1 MEADICVL
9 NGGKSI
15 VPGSPVVKTSPF
27 NAWGVDS
34 IPGLGAKIP
43 CALWPKKKKQPRN
56 NIVVNSTKTLKTAHI
71 KESFKKEEEY

>member
-43 CALWPKKKKQPRN
+43 CA
-56 NIVVNSTKTLKTAHI
+56 
-71 KESFKKEEEY
+71 